1 MMPGKKILAPTD
13 LSELSCAGVRFALE
27 RGAAT
32 GAEVIVYNVVGYAEI
47 SACLGLEDSYLSDIK
62 PIEEGVLDEHR
73 KKLAD
78 FLRKNF
84 SDLIPSVTIK
94 QEVDFGTPYKKIVD
108 KAASEKVETIIL
120 STHGRTGVVHAFLG
134 SVAEKVV
141 RLANC
146 PVLTIRPS
154 LKDMQAQAA

>member
-1 MMPGKKILAPTD
+1 MKTVKKILAPTD
-13 LSELSCAGVRFALE
+13 LSELSCAGVRCALE

-47 SACLGLEDSYLSDIK
+47 SPYLGLEDRYLSDMK
-62 PIEEGVLDEHR
+62 PIEDGVLENHR

-78 FLRKNF
+78 FLREDF
-84 SDLIPSVTIK
+84 TDLIASVTIR
-94 QEVDFGTPYKKIVD
+94 QEIDIGTPYQKIVD
-108 KAASEKVETIIL
+108 KAASENVDTIIL
-120 STHGRTGVVHAFLG
+120 STHGRTGLVHAFLG

-146 PVLTIRPS
+146 PVLTVRPS
-154 LKDMQAQAA
+154 QKDMQAQAA